1 MSTTFLT
8 AIKTKDLDIKTI
20 PGLDPF
26 GRLDI
31 EQLLTS
37 EQFTN
42 NVNVDPSVSRDDLAK
57 AYVGVSLENRTF
69 STDIVQE
76 NHEWLFCASATNS
89 PGVFNIIETFASM
102 YPSAKFT
109 CMNLVNGHITESRF
123 VYLDENK
130 KPVSMTINVTDEPSS
145 ESEAETAF
153 INNFDD
159 QC

>member
-1 MSTTFLT
+1 MSTSFLT
-8 AIKTKDLDIKTI
+8 AIKTKDLNIKAI
-20 PGLDPF
+20 PGIDAF
-26 GRLDI
+26 GRLDLEI
-31 EQLLTS
+31 LLTS

-42 NVNVDPSVSRDDLAK
+42 NVNVDPSLSLNDLAK
-57 AYVGVSLENRTF
+57 TYFGVSLANRTF
-69 STDIVQE
+69 STDLVRE
-76 NHEWLFCASATNS
+76 NHEWIFCASATNS

-109 CMNLVNGHITESRF
+109 CMNLVNGHLTESRF

-153 INNFDD
+153 ISYFGE
-159 QC
+159 

>member
-8 AIKTKDLDIKTI
+8 AIKTKDLNIKAI
-20 PGLDPF
+20 PGLDAF
-26 GRLDI
+26 GRLDL
-31 EQLLTS
+31 ELLLTS

-42 NVNVDPSVSRDDLAK
+42 NVNVDPSLSLDELAK
-57 AYVGVSLENRTF
+57 AYFGVSLANRTF
-69 STDIVQE
+69 ATDLVQE
-76 NHEWLFCASATNS
+76 NHEWIFGASATNS

-109 CMNLVNGHITESRF
+109 CMNLVNGHLTESRF

-145 ESEAETAF
+145 ESKAETAF
-153 INNFDD
+153 INHFGE
-159 QC
+159 

>member
-20 PGLDPF
+20 PGLDAF

-42 NVNVDPSVSRDDLAK
+42 NINVDPSASLDDLAK
-57 AYVGVSLENRTF
+57 AYFGVSLTNRTF
-69 STDIVQE
+69 STDLVQE

-89 PGVFNIIETFASM
+89 PDVFNIIETFASM
-102 YPSAKFT
+102 YPQAKFT
-109 CMNLVNGHITESRF
+109 CLNLVNGHITESRL
-123 VYLDENK
+123 VYLDENN
-130 KPVSMTINVTDEPSS
+130 KPVSMSINVTDEPSS
-145 ESEAETAF
+145 EFEVETAF
-153 INNFDD
+153 TSNFGE
-159 QC
+159 

>member
-1 MSTTFLT
+1 MSTSFLT
-8 AIKTKDLDIKTI
+8 AIKTKDLNIKAI
-20 PGLDPF
+20 PGLDAF

-57 AYVGVSLENRTF
+57 AYVGVSLTNRTF
-69 STDIVQE
+69 STDLVKE
-76 NHEWLFCASATNS
+76 NHEWIFCASATNS

-102 YPSAKFT
+102 YPQAKFT
-109 CMNLVNGHITESRF
+109 CLNLVNGHITESRL

-145 ESEAETAF
+145 ESEVETAF
-153 INNFDD
+153 TSNFGE
-159 QC
+159 

>member
-42 NVNVDPSVSRDDLAK
+42 NVNVDPSVSLDNLAK
-57 AYVGVSLENRTF
+57 AYFGVSLTNRTF
-69 STDIVQE
+69 STDLVKE
-76 NHEWLFCASATNS
+76 NHEWIFCASATNS

-102 YPSAKFT
+102 YPQAKFT
-109 CMNLVNGHITESRF
+109 CLNLVNGHITESRL

-145 ESEAETAF
+145 ESEVETAF
-153 INNFDD
+153 TSNFGE
-159 QC
+159 